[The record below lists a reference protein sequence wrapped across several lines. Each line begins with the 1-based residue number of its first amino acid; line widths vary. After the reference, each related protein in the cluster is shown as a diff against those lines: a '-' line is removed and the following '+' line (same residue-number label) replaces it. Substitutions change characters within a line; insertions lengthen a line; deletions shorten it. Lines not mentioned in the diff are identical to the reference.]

1 MKYAIRFSDDAEEV
15 IEKYKK
21 SNPMAFKKV
30 SKLLVEIAENPRIGT
45 GHPEPLTGGNDITY
59 SRRISG
65 KERLIYDIY
74 DDIIA
79 VLIISVG
86 GHYKDK

>member
-30 SKLLVEIAENPRIGT
+30 SKLLVEISENPRIGT

>member
-1 MKYAIRFSDDAEEV
+1 MKYS
-15 IEKYKK
+15 
-21 SNPMAFKKV
+21 
-30 SKLLVEIAENPRIGT
+30 
-45 GHPEPLTGGNDITY
+45 GNDITY

-65 KERLIYDIY
+65 KDRLIYDIY